1 MRHSWTPEQ
10 TVTSFCTVLYY
21 YIVPPLQPSAL
32 VQFGGWCLGDAIFR
46 GAPWLVQYF
55 LVQLE
60 GAPPDTGA
68 APPGF
73 GGCTSFAPVLHP
85 PALAVHPFCTP
96 LAPSKVLD
104 FGILPMYLS
113 FQVHLWSSV
122 LWMLEEYQYGEGS
135 IMSYLEFVLRTCTF
149 ASIINLLFTSGDP
162 RKLLWSYIC

>member
-1 MRHSWTPEQ
+1 M
-10 TVTSFCTVLYY
+10 
-21 YIVPPLQPSAL
+21 
-32 VQFGGWCLGDAIFR
+32 
-46 GAPWLVQYF
+46 QYF

-122 LWMLEEYQYGEGS
+122 LWMLEEYYS
-135 IMSYLEFVLRTCTF
+135 LSFYIVRVLD
-149 ASIINLLFTSGDP
+149 SD
-162 RKLLWSYIC
+162 RKLEEILLESKLISLAQHRQKCDSPAELNQIFLKKECANFNVG

>member
-1 MRHSWTPEQ
+1 M
-10 TVTSFCTVLYY
+10 
-21 YIVPPLQPSAL
+21 
-32 VQFGGWCLGDAIFR
+32 GDAIFR

-122 LWMLEEYQYGEGS
+122 LWMLEEYY
-135 IMSYLEFVLRTCTF
+135 
-149 ASIINLLFTSGDP
+149 IINPSPGMFQEILGARQCENHNFPGSNERMVNVCRIGSKMALLGGLPILAILLKFE
-162 RKLLWSYIC
+162 KLPKRLKF